1 MLLNLKRLEFLEVL
15 KKIRAKCEK
24 INNAKISEIK
34 QELDNQPII
43 KVLKKII
50 STKYEVVK

>member
-1 MLLNLKRLEFLEVL
+1 LLLNLKRLEFLEVL

-34 QELDNQPII
+34 QEFDNQPII
-43 KVLKKII
+43 KVLKKDN
-50 STKYEVVK
+50 